1 MNFFNKLQRF
11 LEKFIGPLAER
22 LNRSDIIGG
31 LSSGMMQTLPI
42 TLGISVFA
50 ILVNFPIRPWQT
62 FLINTGLYAVIQEM
76 VSATMSMLAIYIV
89 ICVASCYAKAK
100 HQSSLTASV
109 LSMGAFLCLMPQS
122 VEGKDGIISALLTS
136 YLGSSGIFVAMLTA
150 LFITSLYC
158 WLMKKNI
165 SLKMPDSV
173 PPMVSDS
180 LSPVFVSMI
189 VFGCVL
195 AVKYAVSL
203 TSFGN
208 VFELLNATIA
218 KPVMLFGTSPLAL
231 IILYTFTNIL
241 WFFGVHPSPIV
252 NMYTPV
258 LIACVTANVE
268 AFMAGTPSTDLP
280 HLVFQVVFLC
290 MNIGGNGNSIGLA
303 IDMIMAK
310 SERFKS
316 MFKLAFVP
324 CLFKHQ

>member
-1 MNFFNKLQRF
+1 
-11 LEKFIGPLAER
+11 
-22 LNRSDIIGG
+22 
-31 LSSGMMQTLPI
+31 
-42 TLGISVFA
+42 
-50 ILVNFPIRPWQT
+50 
-62 FLINTGLYAVIQEM
+62 
-76 VSATMSMLAIYIV
+76 
-89 ICVASCYAKAK
+89 
-100 HQSSLTASV
+100 
-109 LSMGAFLCLMPQS
+109 
-122 VEGKDGIISALLTS
+122 
-136 YLGSSGIFVAMLTA
+136 
-150 LFITSLYC
+150 
-158 WLMKKNI
+158 
-165 SLKMPDSV
+165 MPDSV

-310 SERFKS
+310 SEPLQIHVSNWPLSPACLTS
-316 MFKLAFVP
+316 MSLWYSAFP
-324 CLFKHQ
+324 LC